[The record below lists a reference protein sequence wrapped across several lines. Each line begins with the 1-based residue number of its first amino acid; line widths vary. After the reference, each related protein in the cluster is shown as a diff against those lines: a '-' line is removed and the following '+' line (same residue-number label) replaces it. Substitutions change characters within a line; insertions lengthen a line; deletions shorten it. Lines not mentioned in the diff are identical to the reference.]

1 MVLIAMRGDLLTL
14 TRFRLAVVGMV
25 CLGRC
30 DSLCALHH
38 RRTIRHVNLRSFWYR
53 VHKNSK
59 LIRLQIPARFGEI

>member
-1 MVLIAMRGDLLTL
+1 MYRDLLTL

-38 RRTIRHVNLRSFWYR
+38 RRAMSQEDEAWIILVSY
-53 VHKNSK
+53 S
-59 LIRLQIPARFGEI
+59 